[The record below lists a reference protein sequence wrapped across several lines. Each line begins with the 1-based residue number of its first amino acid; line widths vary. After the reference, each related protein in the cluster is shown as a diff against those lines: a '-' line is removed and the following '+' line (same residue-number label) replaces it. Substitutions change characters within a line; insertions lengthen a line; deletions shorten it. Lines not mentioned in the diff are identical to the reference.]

1 MNSKLSYKI
10 KIVDDFLNEDDFN
23 ELCNLKIEKKS
34 DEKFKIFHNEI
45 SGNEIL
51 KSSIDEKLLIKLN
64 KYHLKA
70 MEILKE
76 LSPEKFNL
84 YDYSDFVLIL
94 TDKNAKFPF
103 HDDTPNK
110 LLSGVIY
117 LTPGKNSGTVFSNNR
132 KGTNSEKVDW
142 KQNRAVFFSR
152 KERETWHAYEGDGVS
167 NRLALVYNLNSNR
180 LKEVYKAE
188 NKNYFYGN
196 LRYKLNPYLYQYLKF
211 TI

>member
-1 MNSKLSYKI
+1 MNVQNLIICDSKVIYDILVEI
-10 KIVDDFLNEDDFN
+10 KDNLN
-23 ELCNLKIEKKS
+23 CNLL
-34 DEKFKIFHNEI
+34 FKTNHEI
-45 SGNEIL
+45 SNI
-51 KSSIDEKLLIKLN
+51 N
-64 KYHLKA
+64 
-70 MEILKE
+70 
-76 LSPEKFNL
+76 NL
-84 YDYSDFVLIL
+84 ENYLIL

-117 LTPGKNSGTVFSNNR
+117 LTPEKNSGTVFSNSR

>member
-10 KIVDDFLNEDDFN
+10 KIIDNFLNEDDFN
-23 ELCNLKIEKKS
+23 SLCNLKIKKES
-34 DEKFKIFHNEI
+34 NKKFKILHNEI
-45 SGNEIL
+45 SGNKVL

-64 KYHLKA
+64 KYHTKA

-152 KERETWHAYEGDGVS
+152 REKETWHTYEGDGAS

-188 NKNYFYGN
+188 KKNYFFGN
-196 LRYKLNPYLYQYLKF
+196 LRYKLNPYLHKFLKF

>member
-117 LTPGKNSGTVFSNNR
+117 LIPEKNSGTVFSNNK

-152 KERETWHAYEGDGVS
+152 KERETWHSYEGDGVS

-188 NKNYFYGN
+188 KKNYFYGN
-196 LRYKLNPYLYQYLKF
+196 LRYKLNPYLNQFLKF

>member
-1 MNSKLSYKI
+1 MNSKLNYKI
-10 KIVDDFLNEDDFN
+10 KIIDNFLNEDDFN
-23 ELCNLKIEKKS
+23 SLCNLKVEKES
-34 DEKFKIFHNEI
+34 NTKFKVLHNEI
-45 SGNEIL
+45 SGNKVL

-64 KYHLKA
+64 KYHTKA

-117 LTPGKNSGTVFSNNR
+117 LKPEKNSGTIFSNSK
-132 KGTNSEKVDW
+132 KGTNSKKVEW

-152 KERETWHAYEGDGVS
+152 REKETWHAYEGNGAS

-188 NKNYFYGN
+188 KKNYFFGN
-196 LRYKLNPYLYQYLKF
+196 LRYKLNPYLHRFLKF

>member
-23 ELCNLKIEKKS
+23 ELCNLKIEKNS
-34 DEKFKIFHNEI
+34 DEKFKMFHNEI

-51 KSSIDEKLLIKLN
+51 KSSIDEKLLIKLS

-84 YDYSDFVLIL
+84 YDYSDFLLIL
-94 TDKNAKFPF
+94 SDKNAKYPF

-117 LTPGKNSGTVFSNNR
+117 LTPEKNSGTVFSNNR
-132 KGTNSEKVDW
+132 KGTNPEKVVW

-152 KERETWHAYEGDGVS
+152 KERKTWHAIEGDGVS
-167 NRLALVYNLNSNR
+167 NRLVLVYNLNSNR

-188 NKNYFYGN
+188 NKNYFFGN
-196 LRYKLNPYLYQYLKF
+196 LRYKLNPYLYRFLNF

>member
-1 MNSKLSYKI
+1 MNSKLNYKI
-10 KIVDDFLNEDDFN
+10 KIIDNFLNEDDFN
-23 ELCNLKIEKKS
+23 SLCNIKIEKESNK
-34 DEKFKIFHNEI
+34 KFKILHNEI
-45 SGNEIL
+45 SGNKVL

-64 KYHLKA
+64 RYHTKA

-76 LSPEKFNL
+76 LSPEKYNL

-117 LTPGKNSGTVFSNNR
+117 LNPEKNSGTIFSNSK
-132 KGTNSEKVDW
+132 KGTNSKQVEW

-152 KERETWHAYEGDGVS
+152 RERETWHTYEGDGAS

-188 NKNYFYGN
+188 KKNYFFGN
-196 LRYKLNPYLYQYLKF
+196 LRYKLNPHLHKFLKF

>member
-1 MNSKLSYKI
+1 MNSKLNYKI
-10 KIVDDFLNEDDFN
+10 KIIDDFLNKDDFN
-23 ELCNLKIEKKS
+23 TLCNLKIEKKS
-34 DEKFKIFHNEI
+34 NEKFKILHNEI
-45 SGNEIL
+45 TGNKVL
-51 KSSIDEKLLIKLN
+51 KSSIDNKLLFRLN
-64 KYHLKA
+64 RYHTKA

-76 LSPEKFNL
+76 LSPEKYDL

-117 LTPGKNSGTVFSNNR
+117 LAPEKNSGTIFSNSK
-132 KGTNSEKVDW
+132 KGANTEQVDW

-152 KERETWHAYEGDGVS
+152 KEKETWHAYEGDGTN

-188 NKNYFYGN
+188 KKNYFFGN
-196 LRYKLNPYLYQYLKF
+196 LRYKLNPYIYRYLKF